1 MQVAEIIVR
10 ILEKEGIDTAFG
22 IPGASINP
30 VFKYLENSKIKHH
43 LMRHEEAAV
52 HAADGYY
59 RSSSKLALAICTSGP
74 GATNF
79 VTGLY
84 TAKIDSIPL
93 IAITGQAKSSQLG
106 TDAFQCVDIV
116 AMTKEVVKKSVC
128 VLNPHEIE
136 KIMQEAIYTA
146 KEGRPGPVLIDLPL
160 DIQMVD
166 IPFDIDSYQSLPIE
180 RKQPESTAIS
190 TALELLVS
198 AKNPIIIA
206 GGGVILSHAEKELA
220 SFAEFMNIPII
231 TTYMAKGLVPE
242 HHYLN
247 AGMVGIQVGASSS
260 GNAIFLESDVVLGIG
275 CRFTDRHTGALDTYT
290 AGRTF
295 IHVDIDPNEIGKLF
309 NVEVGI
315 VSDAKEALQSLIS
328 LAKASGLRNT
338 STRIKEISKRKTQ
351 SELKGVFRGELI
363 NPKDIFIKVN
373 ETFGDDALYTT
384 GCGLVQIWSGQYQL
398 INKPRIY
405 FPSGGAGTLG
415 FDIPAAIGASVGKGN
430 AKTVCMMGDFGF
442 TFLVEEL
449 AVASKYNLP
458 IVVIIL
464 NNAYLSL
471 IRQNQKYAYSYEH
484 AVDMQENHGGVDYC
498 KVSEGLGCS
507 AERVKTYEELE
518 DALQRAKDSTRP
530 YVLDIIVDRQT
541 DCNMGNDIAHIKM
554 FE

>member
-1 MQVAEIIVR
+1 MKGYSLII
-10 ILEKEGIDTAFG
+10 
-22 IPGASINP
+22 
-30 VFKYLENSKIKHH
+30 
-43 LMRHEEAAV
+43 
-52 HAADGYY
+52 
-59 RSSSKLALAICTSGP
+59 
-74 GATNF
+74 
-79 VTGLY
+79 
-84 TAKIDSIPL
+84 
-93 IAITGQAKSSQLG
+93 QQSQLHWN
-106 TDAFQCVDIV
+106 F
-116 AMTKEVVKKSVC
+116 
-128 VLNPHEIE
+128 
-136 KIMQEAIYTA
+136 
-146 KEGRPGPVLIDLPL
+146 
-160 DIQMVD
+160 
-166 IPFDIDSYQSLPIE
+166 
-180 RKQPESTAIS
+180 
-190 TALELLVS
+190 LVS
-198 AKNPIIIA
+198 AKNPIIVA
-206 GGGVILSHAEKELA
+206 GGGVVLSHAEKELVE
-220 SFAEFMNIPII
+220 FAECMNIPVI
-231 TTYMAKGLVPE
+231 TTYMAKGLLPE
-242 HHYLN
+242 NHYLN

-260 GNAIFLESDVVLGIG
+260 GNAIFFLESDVVLGIG
-275 CRFTDRHTGALDTYT
+275 CRFTDRHTGALETYT
-290 AGRTF
+290 ADRVF
-295 IHVDIDPNEIGKLF
+295 IHIDVDPNEIGKLVD
-309 NVEVGI
+309 VEVGI

-328 LAKASGLRNT
+328 LAKASGMRNM
-338 STRIKEISKRKTQ
+338 SKRVQEISKRKKTQ
-351 SELKGVFRGELI
+351 SELKGVLNGELI

-484 AVDMQENHGGVDYC
+484 AVDMQENHLGVDYC
-498 KVSEGLGCS
+498 KVSEGFGCC
-507 AERVKTYEELE
+507 AERVKTYEDLTE
-518 DALQRAKDSTRP
+518 ALQRAKASTRP

>member
-10 ILEKEGIDTAFG
+10 ILEKEGIETAFG

-30 VFKYLENSKIKHH
+30 VFKYLEHSKIKHH

-242 HHYLN
+242 DHYLN

-260 GNAIFLESDVVLGIG
+260 GNANFLESDVVLGIG

-338 STRIKEISKRKTQ
+338 STRVKEISKRKTQ

-398 INKPRIY
+398 INRPRIY

>member
-136 KIMQEAIYTA
+136 KIMQEAIFTA

-166 IPFDIDSYQSLPIE
+166 IPFDIDSYHSLPIE
-180 RKQPESTAIS
+180 RKQPENAAIT

-198 AKNPIIIA
+198 AKNPIIVA

-220 SFAEFMNIPII
+220 TFAELMNIPII
-231 TTYMAKGLVPE
+231 TTYMAKGLIPE
-242 HHYLN
+242 NHYLN

-260 GNAIFLESDVVLGIG
+260 GNKIFLESDVVLGIG

-295 IHVDIDPNEIGKLF
+295 IHIDIDPNEIGKLF
-309 NVEVGI
+309 KVEVGI
-315 VSDAKEALQSLIS
+315 VSDAKEALQSLIFT
-328 LAKASGLRNT
+328 AKASGMRNA
-338 STRIKEISKRKTQ
+338 STRVQEISKRKTQ
-351 SELKGVFRGELI
+351 SELKGVFSGELI

-373 ETFGDDALYTT
+373 DTFGDDALYTT

-398 INKPRIY
+398 INRPRIY

-415 FDIPAAIGASVGKGN
+415 FDIPAAIGASVGREN

-449 AVASKYNLP
+449 AVASKYDLP

-484 AVDMQENHGGVDYC
+484 AVEMQENHLGIDYC
-498 KVSEGLGCS
+498 KVSEGFGCI
-507 AERVKTYEELE
+507 AERVETYEDLDE
-518 DALQRAKDSTRP
+518 ALQRAKLATRP

-541 DCNMGNDIAHIKM
+541 DCNMGNDIAQIKT